1 MERVKDQMSER
12 TYAESAIPTVI
23 YAGPTMHRR
32 MMIANSVYKN
42 GLPDS
47 VNRMIE
53 KVPDIEKLIVPVAA
67 YPEVR
72 QEAAKAGTEYNRL
85 YNALLNVRFTEAG
98 EVRQ

>member
-1 MERVKDQMSER
+1 MGRR
-12 TYAESAIPTVI
+12 TYSENAIPTVI

-53 KVPDIEKLIVPVAA
+53 KVPDIEKLIVPVTS
-67 YPEVR
+67 YPEVK
-72 QEAAKAGTEYNRL
+72 QEVATAGTAYNRL
-85 YNALLNVRFTEAG
+85 YNALLGVRFNDNG
-98 EVRQ
+98 EGRE

>member
-1 MERVKDQMSER
+1 MAKR
-12 TYAESAIPTVI
+12 TYAGSEIPTVI

-53 KVPDIEKLIVPVAA
+53 KVPDIEKLIVPVVS
-67 YPEVR
+67 YPEVK
-72 QEAAKAGTEYNRL
+72 QEMATAGTEYNRL
-85 YNALLNVRFTEAG
+85 YNALLNVHFTEDG
-98 EVRQ
+98 EVRE